1 MFRKILFIS
10 CLLLIVNCGFTPI
23 HNIQNIN
30 NITIR
35 NLVFSDG
42 DRDLNLF
49 IKRNLNKYKNINSS
63 NIFVINSNTKYEKNV
78 VSKDAKGNSTKYQ
91 LKAVANFTIKHE
103 NSVINISVKEVF
115 TMSNIGDDFEN
126 KKYEKTI
133 KENFANSISQ
143 KLILKLSQIK

>member
-1 MFRKILFIS
+1 MFQKILFIS
-10 CLLLIVNCGFTPI
+10 SLLLIVNCGFTPI
-23 HNIQNIN
+23 HNIQNKN
-30 NITIR
+30 NITIK
-35 NLVFSDG
+35 NLIFNDG
-42 DRDLNLF
+42 DRDLNIFL
-49 IKRNLNKYKNINSS
+49 KRNLDRYKDTNSS
-63 NIFVINSNTKYEKNV
+63 NIFIINSNTKYEKNV

-103 NSVINISVKEVF
+103 NSVINISIKEIF

-143 KLILKLSQIK
+143 KLISKLSQIK